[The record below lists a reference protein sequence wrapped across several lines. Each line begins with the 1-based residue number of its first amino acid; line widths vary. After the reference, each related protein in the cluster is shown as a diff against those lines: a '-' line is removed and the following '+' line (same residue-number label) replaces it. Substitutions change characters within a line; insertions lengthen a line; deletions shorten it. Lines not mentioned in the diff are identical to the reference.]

1 MEGRVQDGRDLSPNS
16 GNSMDFAGIN
26 YLAVLVAALA
36 SFFVGWPWYMIFGKS
51 WAKALGKDPDNPPKP
66 EPKPFIVL
74 GLCLLVMAYVLAG
87 FIGHLGQG
95 QVTIRNGIISG
106 LFAWAGFV
114 VTTMAVNYTFQG
126 RPLSLTLIDAGHYLV
141 VLIVMGAI
149 IGWFG
154 V

>member
-1 MEGRVQDGRDLSPNS
+1 
-16 GNSMDFAGIN
+16 MDFAGIN
-26 YLAVLVAALA
+26 YLAIVVAAAA
-36 SFFVGWPWYMIFGKS
+36 SFFVGWPWYIVFGKA

-74 GLCLLVMAYVLAG
+74 GVCLLVIAWVLAG
-87 FIGHLGQG
+87 VIGHLGEG
-95 QVTIRNGIISG
+95 QITVRNGLVSG
-106 LFAWAGFV
+106 VFVWAGFV
-114 VTTMAVNYTFQG
+114 VTTMAVNHAFQG
-126 RPLSLTLIDAGHYLV
+126 QKLVLTLIDAGHFLA